1 MFETVR
7 EICCCWRYQNA
18 PSRIAPTNANTTHT
32 ASTSSLNA
40 TSTSH
45 APGHGSG
52 QNLADRGFQ
61 VEAITVLQCR
71 RSRQSR
77 WLGLTARHQGSDRT
91 SKIDAS
97 PGIATHHDG
106 FECNTSSRPQQR
118 GKTLR
123 SSGLRAQISAT
134 VQILRSGGTQIDA
147 STMTSSAREWRKRRI
162 PGAGRPGLQAQSGQ
176 RRTWYPIRRGGSPKN
191 AARFL
196 GCPALP
202 RPLACA
208 AANAGAT
215 HASPLTKM
223 RL

>member
-1 MFETVR
+1 LLLAVSERTQ
-7 EICCCWRYQNA
+7 QNS
-18 PSRIAPTNANTTHT
+18 PDERKHDTHRQHIEPQCNVHVTRSWSWFRVESSRA
-32 ASTSSLNA
+32 
-40 TSTSH
+40 
-45 APGHGSG
+45 
-52 QNLADRGFQ
+52 RGQ

-71 RSRQSR
+71 RSRPSR
-77 WLGLTARHQGSDRT
+77 WLELTTRHQGSDRT